1 MGSILEMMIVLLG
14 AAVLTMQGIKED
26 VAHQRTVLLQNEGQ
40 HQASINAALSDYIT
54 NNVGSLIPPGFSQTS
69 STPLTAPTLA
79 QLTAQSNTKVTY
91 KTGPFWGG
99 VYQISLSVVPA
110 SCSASAGDCHIASLL
125 YPSQPLMLGGKP
137 DVAGAGAVAYAGG
150 NQFGYSTNKAPG
162 TITGLNAKWST
173 PNPNGNV
180 PASIVAINGF
190 GNDANSPYYRRD
202 GALPLTGA
210 LSGGGQDANNLKNIN
225 ATGNVA
231 AATVS
236 LLAGNALNIS
246 TGATLYGDTT
256 NAAVRTNGSLYLQNK
271 AGTAAANIAQVGNV
285 NSSGTITAP
294 TVNFNTTASTCSWNT
309 VTVRGNNQ
317 MWVCNQWGNW
327 VPISQLISNVMTVS
341 KYFNMGDGATVGKP
355 SCTSGNPTYTIVPQ
369 NIALNVAANPPWES
383 SVYRLLDMGSYWYV
397 QISLQDANGAWYS
410 GNSMGLTAEVQTQCS
425 YSNE

>member
-54 NNVGSLIPPGFSQTS
+54 NNVGLLIPPGFSQTS
-69 STPLTAPTLA
+69 STALAAPTLA
-79 QLTAQSNTKVTY
+79 QLSAQSNTKVTY

-210 LSGGGQDANNLKNIN
+210 LAGGGQDANNLKNIN

-236 LLAGNALNIS
+236 LQAGNSLNIS
-246 TGATLYGDTT
+246 TGATYYGDTT

-294 TVNFNTTASTCSWNT
+294 TVNFNTTAGTCSWNT
-309 VTVRGNNQ
+309 VTLRANNQ

-327 VPISQLISNVMTVS
+327 VPISQLIGNVMTVA
-341 KYFNMGDGATVGKP
+341 KYVNQTDTAGIGKP
-355 SCTSGNPTYTIVPQ
+355 SCTSGTPTATIVPQ
-369 NIALNVAANPPWES
+369 NIGLNVAANPPWES
-383 SVYRLLDMGSYWYV
+383 SIYRLNDMGTWWSV
-397 QISLQDANGAWYS
+397 QISLQDANGTWYS
-410 GNSMGLTAEVQTQCS
+410 GNTMGLAAEVQTQCT